1 MKQNI
6 DIEEFIKRLFRKGL
20 YPYERSI
27 LNEQPVIGEKLSNIW
42 KETSMS
48 YNNNKKGNRIWN
60 NIYRQITNRNKNT
73 AMYRLNKYSLIA
85 SFALLIICGTLLLAL
100 YSTTTG
106 KPSETWYVM
115 KIGRQSMDSVKL
127 SDGTLVM
134 MNAGSRLTYP
144 SNFSGKNRE
153 VQLSGQAF
161 FQVSKDKN
169 HPFIVKTRNI
179 DITAMGT
186 AFEVFSFDDDSKVE
200 TILLNGKVQVE
211 TKNTDNRN
219 NDRKYI
225 LLPNEKLAYN
235 RASNKVKIETVDADS
250 YSAWRNGQRLSF
262 RNEKLTMILPR
273 LEKWYGQK
281 IYCNSQ
287 TADYYQFTFTVS
299 AEPLNDILSYMAR
312 SAKITFKEIEKDKF
326 VITKK

>member
-1 MKQNI
+1 MEQNI

-20 YPYERSI
+20 SPYERSI

-48 YNNNKKGNRIWN
+48 YNKKGNRIWN

-100 YSTTTG
+100 YSATIG

-281 IYCNSQ
+281 IYCNRQ
-287 TADYYQFTFTVS
+287 IADYYRFTFTVS
-299 AEPLNDILSYMAR
+299 AEPLDAILSYMAR
-312 SAKITFKEIEKDKF
+312 STKITFKEIEKDKF
-326 VITKK
+326 TIMKK